1 MHKRLLCDVDGVSRV
16 DPNWN
21 GEKGGDKRGCGDT
34 KRGDEARED
43 VSLPLV
49 DPRLTLIGLAYM

>member
-1 MHKRLLCDVDGVSRV
+1 M

-21 GEKGGDKRGCGDT
+21 GEKGGDKCGCGDT

-49 DPRLTLIGLAYM
+49 DPPLTLIGLAYM